1 MTPAKRF
8 FSVQKQLLTLFLK
21 GVAVGRVFTAKAK
34 IVRGYAGR
42 KAIDDTQGC

>member
-21 GVAVGRVFTAKAK
+21 GVAGGRVFTTQLSSDCAETPS
-34 IVRGYAGR
+34 VRAT
-42 KAIDDTQGC
+42 DDSF